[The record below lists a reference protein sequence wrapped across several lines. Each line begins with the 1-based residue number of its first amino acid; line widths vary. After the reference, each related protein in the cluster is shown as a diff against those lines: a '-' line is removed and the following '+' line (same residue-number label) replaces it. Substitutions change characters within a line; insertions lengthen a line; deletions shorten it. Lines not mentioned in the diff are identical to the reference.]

1 MYTLKLFSK
10 KSSLFV
16 AIAILVQMFFCTQ
29 VFSAEDVNVDE
40 VDNSLPIGWQSKDIG
55 RVGLAGNSTFN
66 DYITSTD
73 KFTLSGSG
81 EGIKGTDDSFHFA
94 YQKLSGNFSIE
105 AEPNI
110 FRMNGQKGYVGIMIR
125 DDLYSDAAFVGL
137 FVTKDNKVE
146 VQSRKKWNV
155 GAKTEFS
162 QSQEPDVSS
171 SYGLKLVRNGDKIVC
186 MLNAGGEVWNQIGEP
201 IKIDIGKEVYAGLCI
216 TSEDRSVAAQ
226 CEFAYVGVQTAN
238 SVFTIPYVSNAVN
251 EDINQVNLAQGK
263 TIVSASQKAENP
275 ATNAIDGKTSTV
287 WSIDGAPHSFIVDL
301 GDTFDI
307 SSFETILPKKQA
319 LKYKIE
325 TATESGYY
333 ILVADNTTS
342 TKASKN
348 FENDIKS
355 VLARYVKLT
364 VVGINNSTNQQI
376 NIGEFKVMGS
386 SEPVSIKLFSIFNTR
401 FVSNPVI
408 DSRKPDYEAI
418 ECGRYATSRSDRA
431 LSFGP
436 NSSFLKEFSTEGY
449 SDIII
454 SFRRWTENCEMD
466 ESFITEWFDGDKWEK
481 LEEVKGNIYKY
492 GFDDYKAF
500 VLPETASNNKNCKVR
515 IRTENYDSNDKAF
528 LDDISIEGKY
538 ISAPLAPENLHA
550 QSITDNSAVVEWDEF
565 KDCLYM
571 CHYDIYLEDGTK
583 LGSARDTRFLI
594 DNLDKGKEYKV
605 YVKAVNTANIS
616 SIASDTITIKTPDSS
631 SNETVYYE
639 AEAGEF
645 YGAVRVVDDSA
656 CSGGKKVIKDGN
668 LGWSGTLDMN
678 IHCETSGSYV
688 LTFYYYSTDIDFHRV
703 SINGLGV
710 ETFSDMFLNGTY
722 DYLVQR
728 SFTVELNAGDNTLSI
743 YDPSFLN
750 DNAIDRVAI
759 TPFIGQ

>member
-1 MYTLKLFSK
+1 MYKLKVISK

-16 AIAILVQMFFCTQ
+16 AIAILMQMFFCTQ
-29 VFSAEDVNVDE
+29 VFSAEDINVDE

-55 RVGLAGNSTFN
+55 KVGLAGSSTFN
-66 DYITSTD
+66 DYIASAD

-81 EGIKGTDDSFHFA
+81 EGINGKDDSFHFA
-94 YQKLSGNFSIE
+94 YQKLSGDFSIE
-105 AEPNI
+105 AEPKI
-110 FRMNGQKGYVGIMIR
+110 FRMEGQTGYVGIMIR
-125 DDLYSDAAFVGL
+125 DDLYSDAAFVGM
-137 FVTKDNKVE
+137 FVTKDGKVK

-155 GAKTEFS
+155 RAKTEFD
-162 QSQEPDVSS
+162 QSQEPEA
-171 SYGLKLVRNGDKIVC
+171 YGNHGLKLVRNGDKVVC
-186 MLNAGGEVWNQIGEP
+186 MICADGIIWSQVGEP

-216 TSEDRSVAAQ
+216 TSEDRSVATQ
-226 CEFAYVGVQTAN
+226 CELVNVGVQTAN
-238 SVFTIPYVSNAVN
+238 SVFTIPYASNAVN
-251 EDINQVNLAQGK
+251 EDINQVNLALGK
-263 TIVSASQKAENP
+263 TLVSASQKAANP
-275 ATNAIDGKTSTV
+275 ATNAIDGKNDTV
-287 WSIDGAPHSFIVDL
+287 WSVDGAPHSFIVDL

-325 TATESGYY
+325 TATESGDF
-333 ILVADNTTS
+333 ILVVDNTSNTKTS
-342 TKASKN
+342 KSFKN
-348 FENDIKS
+348 NIKS

-364 VVGINNSTNQQI
+364 VVGINNSIAPQI
-376 NIGEFKVMGS
+376 NVGEFKVMGS
-386 SEPVSIKLFSIFNTR
+386 SKPVSIKRFSIFNTR
-401 FVSNPVI
+401 FVSNPVV
-408 DSRKPDYEAI
+408 DRREPDYEAI

-466 ESFITEWFDGDKWEK
+466 ESFITEWFDGEKWEK

-492 GFDDYKAF
+492 GLDESKAF
-500 VLPETASNNKNCKVR
+500 VLPEAASDNKNCKVK
-515 IRTENYDSNDKAF
+515 IRTENYDSNDEAF

-538 ISAPLAPENLHA
+538 ISAPLAPENLHV
-550 QSITDNSAVVEWDEF
+550 QSINDNSAIIEWDKF

-571 CHYDIYLEDGTK
+571 CHYDVYLEDGTK

-594 DNLDKGKEYKV
+594 DNLEKGKEYKV

-616 SIASDTITIKTPDSS
+616 SIASDTISIKTSDSNS
-631 SNETVYYE
+631 TETVYYE
-639 AEAGEF
+639 AEAGEIW
-645 YGAVRVVDDSA
+645 GAVLVVDDSA
-656 CSGGKKVIKDGN
+656 CSGGKKVIKDRD
-668 LGWSGTLDMN
+668 LGWSGTADLN

-688 LTFYYYSTDIDFHRV
+688 LTFFYYSTDIDFHRF

-710 ETFSDMFLNGTY
+710 ETYPNNFIDGTY
-722 DYLVQR
+722 DNLVQR
-728 SFTVELNAGDNTLSI
+728 SFTVELVAGDNTLSI

-759 TPFIGQ
+759 TPFIG